1 MQKVL
6 WQFTHGVALEFLVE
20 ELSQYP
26 FWAAKVVTVVDNT
39 YRQNLNILTAVVR
52 FFENTYERGGIRA
65 FFEVCIEYI
74 RAHGMNRFALIYPSF
89 HRLVAV
95 SCRFPYS

>member
-26 FWAAKVVTVVDNT
+26 FWAAKVVAVVDQT
-39 YRQNLNILTAVVR
+39 YRQNLNVVTSAFN
-52 FFENTYERGGIRA
+52 FFTNAYARGGIRA
-65 FFEVCIEYI
+65 IFEVSL
-74 RAHGMNRFALIYPSF
+74 A
-89 HRLVAV
+89 
-95 SCRFPYS
+95 